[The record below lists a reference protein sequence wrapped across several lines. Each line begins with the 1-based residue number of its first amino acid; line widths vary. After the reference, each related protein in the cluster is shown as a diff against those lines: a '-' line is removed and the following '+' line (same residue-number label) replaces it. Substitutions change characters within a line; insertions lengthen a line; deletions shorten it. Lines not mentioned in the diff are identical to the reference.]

1 MKIRLSELRRMIRQV
16 IVESNDELN
25 EMPFKAATKTLVQP
39 GAEEYMIDPEKE
51 RLRKVEKFHS
61 GSKFKKDAEWAFR
74 FFDQDIIVVP
84 LFPNHYMDPKK
95 RVAFHDR
102 KNVMGGPA
110 VLDAMIKNGHIPDD
124 PDVIPEL
131 RSALDGGATV
141 VFTKS
146 TGVGRGIMP
155 SVWMIFHAMFD
166 SDVVHEEIDPIK
178 KQLIPLVNRLWN
190 LSGAKYLTMGSTKS
204 EDGISDAPNA
214 VSEIMTQAA
223 LDSRGFN
230 FKLPDPKSPNAEEIT
245 NILNEIKDVLKDLR
259 VNVHKIMSN
268 KKGKIIVV
276 STANLSPTEFDIGE
290 R

>member
-25 EMPFKAATKTLVQP
+25 EMPFKAVTKTLVQP
-39 GAEEYMIDPEKE
+39 GAEKFMVDPKKE
-51 RLRKVEKFHS
+51 RLRKVKKFHS

-84 LFPNHYMDPKK
+84 LFPNHYMNPEK
-95 RVAFHDR
+95 RTAFHD
-102 KNVMGGPA
+102 KTNVMGGTA
-110 VLDAMIKNGHIPDD
+110 VLDVMINKGIIPDD

-166 SDVVHEEIDPIK
+166 SNIIHDKIDPIK
-178 KQLIPLVNRLWN
+178 KQLIPLVNRMWS
-190 LSGAKYLTMGSTKS
+190 LSGAKYLTMGSTRS

-259 VNVHKIMSN
+259 ENVHKIMSN

-276 STANLSPTEFDIGE
+276 STANLSPTEFDIGD

>member
-178 KQLIPLVNRLWN
+178 KQLIPLVNRLWS

-259 VNVHKIMSN
+259 VSVHKIMSN

-276 STANLSPTEFDIGE
+276 STANLSPTEFDIGD

>member
-1 MKIRLSELRRMIRQV
+1 MIRQV

-276 STANLSPTEFDIGE
+276 STANLSPTEFDIGD

>member
-1 MKIRLSELRRMIRQV
+1 MIRQV

-25 EMPFKAATKTLVQP
+25 EMPFKAVTKTLVQP
-39 GAEEYMIDPEKE
+39 GAEKFMVDPKKE
-51 RLRKVEKFHS
+51 RLRKVKKFHS

-84 LFPNHYMDPKK
+84 LFPNHYMNPEK
-95 RVAFHDR
+95 RTAFHD
-102 KNVMGGPA
+102 KTNVMGGTA
-110 VLDAMIKNGHIPDD
+110 VLDVMINKGIIPDD

-166 SDVVHEEIDPIK
+166 SNIIHDKIDPIK
-178 KQLIPLVNRLWN
+178 KQLIPLVNRMWS
-190 LSGAKYLTMGSTKS
+190 LSGAKYLTMGSTRS

-259 VNVHKIMSN
+259 ENVHKIMSN

-276 STANLSPTEFDIGE
+276 STANLSPTEFDIGD

>member
-1 MKIRLSELRRMIRQV
+1 MIRQV

>member
-1 MKIRLSELRRMIRQV
+1 MKMTLNELRSMIRQI
-16 IVESNDELN
+16 IVNDVLN
-25 EMPFKAATKTLVQP
+25 EMPFARVTKTLVQP
-39 GAEEYMIDPEKE
+39 GAERFMIAKNKE
-51 RLRKVEKFHS
+51 RLRRVKQFHS

-84 LFPNHYMDPKK
+84 LFPDHYMNPEK
-95 RVAFHDR
+95 RTAFHDIT
-102 KNVMGGPA
+102 NVMGGA
-110 VLDAMIKNGHIPDD
+110 TVLDLMINKKIIPDD

-146 TGVGRGIMP
+146 TGVGTGIMP

-166 SDVVHEEIDPIK
+166 SRIIHKEIDPIK
-178 KQLIPLVNRLWN
+178 EQLIPLVNSLWK
-190 LSGAKYLTMGSTKS
+190 LSGTRYLTMGSTKS
-204 EDGISDAPNA
+204 EDGISDPSNA
-214 VSEIMTQAA
+214 VAEIMTQAA
-223 LDSRGFN
+223 LDCRGFN
-230 FKLPDPKSPNAEEIT
+230 FKLPDPKSPNAKEIT
-245 NILNEIKDVLKDLR
+245 DILNEIKDVLKDLR
-259 VNVHKIMSN
+259 TNVHDIMRN

>member
-1 MKIRLSELRRMIRQV
+1 MIRQV

-25 EMPFKAATKTLVQP
+25 EMPFKAVTKTLVQP
-39 GAEEYMIDPEKE
+39 GAEKFMVDPKKE
-51 RLRKVEKFHS
+51 RLRKVKKFHS

-84 LFPNHYMDPKK
+84 LFPNHYMNPEK
-95 RVAFHDR
+95 RTAFHD
-102 KNVMGGPA
+102 KTNVMGGPA

-131 RSALDGGATV
+131 KSALDGGATV

-146 TGVGRGIMP
+146 TGVGTGIMP

-166 SDVVHEEIDPIK
+166 SDIIHEEIDPIK
-178 KQLIPLVNRLWN
+178 KQLIPLVNRMWS
-190 LSGAKYLTMGSTKS
+190 LSGAKYLTMGSTRS

-276 STANLSPTEFDIGE
+276 STANLSPTEFDIGD

>member
-25 EMPFKAATKTLVQP
+25 EMPFKAVTKTLVQP
-39 GAEEYMIDPEKE
+39 GAEKFMVDPKKE
-51 RLRKVEKFHS
+51 RLRKVKKFHS

-84 LFPNHYMDPKK
+84 LFPNHYMNPEK
-95 RVAFHDR
+95 RTAFHD
-102 KNVMGGPA
+102 KTNAMGGAA
-110 VLDAMIKNGHIPDD
+110 VLDVMIKNGHIPDD

-131 RSALDGGATV
+131 KSALDGGATV

-146 TGVGRGIMP
+146 TGVGTGIMP

-166 SDVVHEEIDPIK
+166 SDIIHEEIDPIK
-178 KQLIPLVNRLWN
+178 EQLIPLVNRMWS
-190 LSGAKYLTMGSTKS
+190 LSGAKYLTMGSTRS

-276 STANLSPTEFDIGE
+276 STANLSPTEFDIGD

>member
-25 EMPFKAATKTLVQP
+25 EMPFKAVTKTLVQP
-39 GAEEYMIDPEKE
+39 GAEKFMVDPKKE
-51 RLRKVEKFHS
+51 RLRKVKKFHS

-84 LFPNHYMDPKK
+84 LFPNHYMNPEK
-95 RVAFHDR
+95 RTAFHD
-102 KNVMGGPA
+102 KTNVMGGPA

-131 RSALDGGATV
+131 KSALDGGATV

-146 TGVGRGIMP
+146 TGVGTGIMP

-166 SDVVHEEIDPIK
+166 SDIIHEEIDPIK
-178 KQLIPLVNRLWN
+178 KQLIPLVNRMWS
-190 LSGAKYLTMGSTKS
+190 LSGAKYLTMGSTRS

-276 STANLSPTEFDIGE
+276 STANLSPTEFDIGD

>member
-1 MKIRLSELRRMIRQV
+1 MIRQV

-25 EMPFKAATKTLVQP
+25 EMPFKAVTKTLVQP
-39 GAEEYMIDPEKE
+39 GAEKFMVDPKKE

-84 LFPNHYMDPKK
+84 LFPDHYMNPEK
-95 RVAFHDR
+95 RTAFHD
-102 KNVMGGPA
+102 KTNVMGGTA
-110 VLDAMIKNGHIPDD
+110 VLDVMINKGIIPDD

-146 TGVGRGIMP
+146 TGVGTGIMP

-166 SDVVHEEIDPIK
+166 SDIIHEEIDPIK

-276 STANLSPTEFDIGE
+276 STANLSPTEFDIGD

>member
-1 MKIRLSELRRMIRQV
+1 MIRQV

-25 EMPFKAATKTLVQP
+25 EMPFKAVTKTLVQP
-39 GAEEYMIDPEKE
+39 GAEKFMVDPKKE
-51 RLRKVEKFHS
+51 RLRKVKKFHS

-84 LFPNHYMDPKK
+84 LFPNHYMNPEK
-95 RVAFHDR
+95 RTAFHD
-102 KNVMGGPA
+102 KTNAMGGAA
-110 VLDAMIKNGHIPDD
+110 VLDVMIKNGHIPDD

-131 RSALDGGATV
+131 KSALDGGATV

-146 TGVGRGIMP
+146 TGVGTGIMP

-166 SDVVHEEIDPIK
+166 SDIIHEEIDPIK
-178 KQLIPLVNRLWN
+178 EQLIPLVNRMWS
-190 LSGAKYLTMGSTKS
+190 LSGAKYLTMGSTRS

-276 STANLSPTEFDIGE
+276 STANLSPTEFDIGD

>member
-1 MKIRLSELRRMIRQV
+1 MIKQV

-25 EMPFKAATKTLVQP
+25 EMPFKAVTKTLVQP
-39 GAEEYMIDPEKE
+39 GAEKFMVDPKKE
-51 RLRKVEKFHS
+51 RLRKVKKFHS

-84 LFPNHYMDPKK
+84 LFPNHYMNPEK
-95 RVAFHDR
+95 RTAFHD
-102 KNVMGGPA
+102 KTNVMGGTA
-110 VLDAMIKNGHIPDD
+110 VLDVMINKGIIPDD

-131 RSALDGGATV
+131 KSALDGGATV

-146 TGVGRGIMP
+146 TGVGTGIMP

-166 SDVVHEEIDPIK
+166 SDIIHEEIDPIK
-178 KQLIPLVNRLWN
+178 KQLIPLVNRMWS
-190 LSGAKYLTMGSTKS
+190 LSGAKYLTMGSTRS
-204 EDGISDAPNA
+204 EDGISDPPNA
-214 VSEIMTQAA
+214 VAEIMTQAA

-245 NILNEIKDVLKDLR
+245 SILNEIKDVLKDLR
-259 VNVHKIMSN
+259 ANVHKIMSG

-276 STANLSPTEFDIGE
+276 STANLSPTEFDIGD

>member
-25 EMPFKAATKTLVQP
+25 EMPFKAVTKTLVQP
-39 GAEEYMIDPEKE
+39 GAEKFMVDPKKE

-84 LFPNHYMDPKK
+84 LFPDHYMNPEK
-95 RVAFHDR
+95 RTAFHD
-102 KNVMGGPA
+102 KTNVMGGTA
-110 VLDAMIKNGHIPDD
+110 VLDVMINKGIIPDD

-146 TGVGRGIMP
+146 TGVGTGIMP

-166 SDVVHEEIDPIK
+166 SDIIHEEIDPIK

-276 STANLSPTEFDIGE
+276 STANLSPTEFDIGD